1 MINYNDD
8 IPATFLMI
16 LLNSN
21 YNNST
26 TISNSPNSIQD
37 SYRQNQRL
45 QKSFPFEERT
55 NQENNY
61 FDDLISYYLKVSKIH
76 LDSAPFEWWKQQ
88 LDDNRL
94 KQLHQLVGK
103 FLVIVRQQDIVTAL
117 YSVQLLYG
125 LR

>member
-117 YSVQLLYG
+117 YS
-125 LR
+125 